1 MLTDAWIYDFA
12 SSSARLTL
20 LDACLSG
27 IPSSYM
33 AMFLLNKTLV
43 ELLNKNRRRFM
54 WEGNKNKNLTYY

>member
-20 LDACLSG
+20 LDASLSG

-33 AMFLLNKTLV
+33 EMFLLNKNLV
-43 ELLNKNRRRFM
+43 EILNKHRRRFM
-54 WEGNKNKNLTYY
+54 WEGNKYY